1 MNQPTHGVEVDA
13 NEVVNALCMQ
23 IADLTRQNA
32 ILTAR
37 NAALLARADR
47 MEEAGH
53 E

>member
-1 MNQPTHGVEVDA
+1 MNQPTNGVEVDA
-13 NEVVNALCMQ
+13 NEVVNALCVQ

-37 NAALLARADR
+37 NAALLARVNQ

-53 E
+53 A